1 MFVGVAVV
9 GGELVIGGVVIV
21 VVVVDIVSCSAAQ
34 GWCQMH
40 M

>member
-21 VVVVDIVSCSAAQ
+21 VIVVDFVSCSAAQ
-34 GWCQMH
+34 GWCRKH
-40 M
+40 T